1 MKDKENKIS
10 VLKRM
15 YNLYRWLYLHNMKF
29 IHAYYIGVLFLYLD
43 VRFCLR
49 SVLLSGLIL
58 DIQLE

>member
-29 IHAYYIGVLFLYLD
+29 ISRILYRCTFFIFGCTIPPTVSLAK
-43 VRFCLR
+43 
-49 SVLLSGLIL
+49 GG
-58 DIQLE
+58 